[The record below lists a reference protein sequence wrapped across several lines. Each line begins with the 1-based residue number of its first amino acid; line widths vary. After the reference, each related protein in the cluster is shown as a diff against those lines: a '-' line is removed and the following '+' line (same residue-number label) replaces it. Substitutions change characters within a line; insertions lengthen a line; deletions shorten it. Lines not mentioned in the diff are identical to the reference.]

1 MTPETKT
8 YLAIGVAVLVAMAA
22 IYVLTVLRDKYY
34 NFVENRLRA
43 LLSEHPIAQTRLDDN
58 WAKINFQFYYPFLL
72 IGRQTKIELYVH
84 WTARRQLINRLFKFS
99 VLCSLA
105 SLLMPLVL
113 LINIISYHNNVFR
126 YP

>member
-1 MTPETKT
+1 MTSETTT
-8 YLAIGVAVLVAMAA
+8 YLTIGVAVLVT
-22 IYVLTVLRDKYY
+22 IVVTYVLMVLRDKYY
-34 NFVENRLRA
+34 AYVENRLRT
-43 LLSEHPIAQTRLDDN
+43 LLSEHPIARTRLDDN

-84 WTARRQLINRLFKFS
+84 WTARRQFINRLFKLS
-99 VLCSLA
+99 LLCSLM
-105 SLLMPLVL
+105 SLLMPVVL